1 VRQNGVMTV
10 TPGAPGPPGA
20 AGFNPYGAVDLA
32 ALAQQ
37 RQAREKAEAV
47 RAQRAASGGV
57 ADAGEAT
64 TVFDVTEATFQAEV
78 LERSM
83 SVPVVIDFWAEW
95 CGPCKQ
101 LSPVLERQAAA
112 DAGAW
117 VLAKVDV
124 DANPQLSAAAQVQSI
139 PTVLVVWQGQVI
151 PGFTGALPEA
161 QVRDFLDQVVA
172 IPGAV
177 PPAGGEAGAGAG
189 AAPEDPALS
198 AADDALARDDLD
210 GAEAAYRDIL
220 AARPDHVEARQGLAS
235 ITLLRRTEGIDLA
248 TAKASAASSDGAA
261 AHTVVADLEL
271 LAGEVSASFEGLIA
285 FIRRSSGPDRDAAK
299 DHLLELLDLV
309 GNEDPR
315 VLAARRELASALF

>member
-10 TPGAPGPPGA
+10 TPGPPGA

-37 RQAREKAEAV
+37 REAREKAEAA
-47 RAQRAASGGV
+47 RAKRAAGG
-57 ADAGEAT
+57 ATDAPPDAV
-64 TVFDVTEATFQAEV
+64 TVIDATEATFQTDV

-83 SVPVVIDFWAEW
+83 AVPVVIDFWAEW

-101 LSPVLERQAAA
+101 LSPVLERFAEQ

-139 PTVLVVWQGQVI
+139 PTTLVVWQGQVI

-172 IPGAV
+172 LAGSA
-177 PPAGGEAGAGAG
+177 PAGEPEAE
-189 AAPEDPALS
+189 AAPDDPALA

-210 GAEAAYRDIL
+210 GAEAAYREIL
-220 AARPDHVEARQGLAS
+220 AAQPDHHEARQGLGS
-235 ITLLRRTEGIDLA
+235 LTLLRRTEGADP
-248 TAKASAASSDGAA
+248 AA
-261 AHTVVADLEL
+261 ALAAAEGSDDVAVQTLAADLEL
-271 LAGEVSASFEGLIA
+271 LAGDVEACFARLIA
-285 FIRRSSGPDRDAAK
+285 LIQRTGDADREAAK
-299 DHLLELLDLV
+299 QHLLELLELV
-309 GNEDPR
+309 GNDDPR
-315 VLAARRELASALF
+315 VLAARRQLASALF

>member
-1 VRQNGVMTV
+1 MTV

-20 AGFNPYGAVDLA
+20 AGFNPYGAIDLA

-37 RQAREKAEAV
+37 RQAREKAEAA
-47 RAQRAASGGV
+47 RDQRAA
-57 ADAGEAT
+57 AGPDGAA
-64 TVFDVTEATFQAEV
+64 VGAAPAAVVDVTEATFQTEV

-101 LSPVLERQAAA
+101 LSPILERLAAS
-112 DAGAW
+112 DAGTW

-139 PTVLVVWQGQVI
+139 PTTLVVWQGQVI

-172 IPGAV
+172 LG
-177 PPAGGEAGAGAG
+177 G
-189 AAPEDPALS
+189 AAPAAEPGAEPAADDDPELL

-210 GAEAAYRDIL
+210 GAEAAYRAIL
-220 AARPDHVEARQGLAS
+220 ASRPDHLEARQGLAS
-235 ITLLRRTEGIDLA
+235 VTLLRRTAGVDLDTARSTAEGTD
-248 TAKASAASSDGAA
+248 DVA
-261 AHTVVADLEL
+261 AHTVAADLEL
-271 LAGEVSASFEGLIA
+271 LAGQVAECFDRLIDLV
-285 FIRRSSGPDRDAAK
+285 RRTNGADRDAAK

-315 VLAARRELASALF
+315 VLAARRSLANALF

>member
-1 VRQNGVMTV
+1 MTV
-10 TPGAPGPPGA
+10 PPGSPGTPGPSGA
-20 AGFNPYGAVDLA
+20 AGLNPYGAIDLA

-37 RQAREKAEAV
+37 RQAREKAEAA
-47 RAQRAASGGV
+47 RAQRAAAGPDSPV
-57 ADAGEAT
+57 AAAPAA
-64 TVFDVTEATFQAEV
+64 VVDVTDATFQTEV
-78 LERSM
+78 LEQSM

-101 LSPVLERQAAA
+101 LSPILERMATD

-139 PTVLVVWQGQVI
+139 PTTLVVWQGQVI

-172 IPGAV
+172 LG
-177 PPAGGEAGAGAG
+177 GAGPVG
-189 AAPEDPALS
+189 APEAETATDDPELL

-210 GAEAAYRDIL
+210 AAEAAYRSIL
-220 AARPDHVEARQGLAS
+220 ATRPDDPEARQGLAS
-235 ITLLRRTEGIDLA
+235 VTLLRRTAGADLDEA
-248 TAKASAASSDGAA
+248 RTSADGSDDVS
-261 AHTVVADLEL
+261 AHTVAADLEL
-271 LAGEVSASFEGLIA
+271 LAGQVTECFDRLVALV
-285 FIRRSSGPDRDAAK
+285 RRTDGADRDAAK

-309 GNEDPR
+309 GNDDPR
-315 VLAARRELASALF
+315 VLAARRALANALF

>member
-1 VRQNGVMTV
+1 MSQ
-10 TPGAPGPPGA
+10 PPLGPA
-20 AGFNPYGAVDLA
+20 LYGAVDLSALRRPATPPAGA
-32 ALAQQ
+32 AGGGAGSPGTG
-37 RQAREKAEAV
+37 
-47 RAQRAASGGV
+47 AAAGV
-57 ADAGEAT
+57 
-64 TVFDVTEATFQAEV
+64 VVDVTEATFEQEV
-78 LERSM
+78 LARSQT
-83 SVPVVIDFWAEW
+83 VPVVIDFWAEW

-101 LSPVLERQAAA
+101 LSPVLERQAVA

-172 IPGAV
+172 IAGAV
-177 PPAGGEAGAGAG
+177 PPAGADGEVGAGE
-189 AAPEDPALS
+189 APEDPALL

-210 GAEAAYRDIL
+210 AAEAAYRDIL
-220 AARPDHVEARQGLAS
+220 AARPDHLEARQGLAS
-235 ITLLRRTEGIDLA
+235 VTLLRRTEGIDLA
-248 TAKASAASSDGAA
+248 TAKASAASSDDVA

-271 LAGEVSASFEGLIA
+271 LAGEVSASFDGLIA
-285 FIRRSSGPDRDAAK
+285 YIRRSSGAERDAAK

-315 VLAARRELASALF
+315 VLAARRALASALF

>member
-1 VRQNGVMTV
+1 L
-10 TPGAPGPPGA
+10 GA
-20 AGFNPYGAVDLA
+20 AGFNPYGAIDLA

-37 RQAREKAEAV
+37 REAREKAEAA
-47 RAQRAASGGV
+47 RAQRAAAGSAGPAV
-57 ADAGEAT
+57 AAAT
-64 TVFDVTEATFQAEV
+64 VVDVTDATFQTEV

-101 LSPVLERQAAA
+101 LSPILERLAAD

-139 PTVLVVWQGQVI
+139 PTTLVVWQGQVI

-172 IPGAV
+172 LGGAA
-177 PPAGGEAGAGAG
+177 PAGGPEA
-189 AAPEDPALS
+189 AAEVDDPELL
-198 AADDALARDDLD
+198 AADDALARDDLAA
-210 GAEAAYRDIL
+210 AESAYRSIL
-220 AARPDHVEARQGLAS
+220 ASRPDHPEARQGLAS
-235 ITLLRRTEGIDLA
+235 VTLLRRTAGADLE
-248 TAKASAASSDGAA
+248 TARASADGSDDVGANA
-261 AHTVVADLEL
+261 VAADLEL
-271 LAGEVSASFEGLIA
+271 LSGQVSECFDRLIELV
-285 FIRRSSGPDRDAAK
+285 RRTDGADRDAAK

-309 GNEDPR
+309 GNDDPR
-315 VLAARRELASALF
+315 VLEARRSLANALF

>member
-1 VRQNGVMTV
+1 MRQNGVMTV
-10 TPGAPGPPGA
+10 TPGPPGA

-37 RQAREKAEAV
+37 REAREKAEAA
-47 RAQRAASGGV
+47 RAKRAAGG
-57 ADAGEAT
+57 ATDAPPDAV
-64 TVFDVTEATFQAEV
+64 TVIDATEATFQTDV

-83 SVPVVIDFWAEW
+83 AVPVVIDFWAEW

-101 LSPVLERQAAA
+101 LSPVLERFAEQ

-139 PTVLVVWQGQVI
+139 PTTLVVWQGQVI

-172 IPGAV
+172 LAGSA
-177 PPAGGEAGAGAG
+177 PAGEPEAE
-189 AAPEDPALS
+189 AAPDDPALA

-210 GAEAAYRDIL
+210 GAEAAYREIL
-220 AARPDHVEARQGLAS
+220 ATQPDHHEARQGLGS
-235 ITLLRRTEGIDLA
+235 LTLLRRTEGADP
-248 TAKASAASSDGAA
+248 AA
-261 AHTVVADLEL
+261 ALAAAEGSDDVAVQTLAADLEL
-271 LAGEVSASFEGLIA
+271 LAGDVEACFARLIA
-285 FIRRSSGPDRDAAK
+285 LIQRTGDADREAAK
-299 DHLLELLDLV
+299 QHLLELLELV
-309 GNEDPR
+309 GNDDPR
-315 VLAARRELASALF
+315 VLAARRQLASALF